1 MSIVI
6 RFGIASYP
14 KLQQAF
20 GIVKSMN
27 RYLPRYRNAIVG
39 LFAGRQNKPDTL
51 KQGRWKEFNK
61 HAILIAEG
69 DYLNGKKHGRWREYF
84 DTGELMIE
92 EDFEHGISNGR
103 FVSYHRNGKVLSEG
117 QFENGLR
124 VGEFIVYD
132 ESGKRI
138 RSLQFEE
145 DNLILEKCLAE

>member
-1 MSIVI
+1 MS
-6 RFGIASYP
+6 AP
-14 KLQQAF
+14 
-20 GIVKSMN
+20 
-27 RYLPRYRNAIVG
+27 
-39 LFAGRQNKPDTL
+39 GRSQFL
-51 KQGRWKEFNK
+51 LE
-61 HAILIAEG
+61 E
-69 DYLNGKKHGRWREYF
+69 
-84 DTGELMIE
+84 IE